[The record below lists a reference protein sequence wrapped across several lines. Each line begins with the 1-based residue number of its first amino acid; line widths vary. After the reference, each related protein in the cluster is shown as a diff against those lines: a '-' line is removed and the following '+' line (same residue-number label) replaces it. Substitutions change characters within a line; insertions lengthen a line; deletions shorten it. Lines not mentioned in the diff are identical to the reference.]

1 MCAQARPIP
10 RAAPVDKV
18 AEVIEEA
25 VTASRPRARYVVGLD
40 ARIQIGLR
48 IAAAGAR
55 VRRAAGQDMGVR

>member
-48 IAAAGAR
+48 SLLPAR
-55 VRRAAGQDMGVR
+55 AFDAVLARMMGVR